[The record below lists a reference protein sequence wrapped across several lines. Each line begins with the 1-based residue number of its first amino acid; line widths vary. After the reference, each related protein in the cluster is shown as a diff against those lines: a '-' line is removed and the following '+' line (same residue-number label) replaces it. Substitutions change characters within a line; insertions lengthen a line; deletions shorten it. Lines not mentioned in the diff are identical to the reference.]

1 MKYRHATATIP
12 ALLICTGLLMQTAA
26 ASDTPATTKTYLPE
40 TYAALAIGYVQ
51 GFEHNRAT
59 NVSVTLDGN
68 ATRPDISVK
77 YTRRTVKGSENVHG
91 KIEYGFG
98 EINGFPSV
106 TSYRCTPCAAD

>member
-1 MKYRHATATIP
+1 MKHRHTLAPLA
-12 ALLICTGLLMQTAA
+12 AVLMLTGPLMQTAA
-26 ASDTPATTKTYLPE
+26 ASEKPAATRTYLPE

-77 YTRRTVKGSENVHG
+77 YTRRTVKGSEDVHG
-91 KIEYGFG
+91 KIEYGYG